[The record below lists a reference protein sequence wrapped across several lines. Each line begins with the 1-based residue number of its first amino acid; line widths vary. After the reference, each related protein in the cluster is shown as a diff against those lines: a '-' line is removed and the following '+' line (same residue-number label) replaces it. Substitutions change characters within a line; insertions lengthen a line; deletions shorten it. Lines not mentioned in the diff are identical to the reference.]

1 MRSGE
6 FRVSFQ
12 FTINQLECCFQIQG
26 ECRILSIQFSRE
38 ARFHDLVQGQG
49 KTHLTAYGEHAGGSQ
64 LVVVLY
70 QGFIG
75 KAFEFADESVEFRF
89 VVADRVLRV

>member
-1 MRSGE
+1 M
-6 FRVSFQ
+6 
-12 FTINQLECCFQIQG
+12 N
-26 ECRILSIQFSRE
+26 
-38 ARFHDLVQGQG
+38 
-49 KTHLTAYGEHAGGSQ
+49 AYGEHAGDSQ
-64 LVVVLY
+64 LVVFLN